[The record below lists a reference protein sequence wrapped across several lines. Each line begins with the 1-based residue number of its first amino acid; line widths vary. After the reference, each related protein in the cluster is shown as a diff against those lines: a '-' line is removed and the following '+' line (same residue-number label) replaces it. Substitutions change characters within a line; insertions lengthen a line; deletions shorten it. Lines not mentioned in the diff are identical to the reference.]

1 MLVGDSTVTLAALV
15 KPIWIATGILSIMPD
30 SNMSAVI
37 LGFLYA
43 ISQTICL

>member
-15 KPIWIATGILSIMPD
+15 KPIWIAAGILSIMLD

-43 ISQTICL
+43 IGQTICL